1 MARIEESIEIRAPA
15 GEVFAIM
22 TDATRWSTWHT
33 AIREAAQ
40 TSAGPVGVGTTFRGV
55 TELMG
60 RRMPWTAKA
69 TEYEPNERFT
79 KEIDS
84 GSVFIDDH
92 YTFAPTPVGTEL
104 TIRYDMKFRGFMRL
118 MAPMIVRSMRKEVIK
133 SLARVKQVLEKR

>member
-1 MARIEESIEIRAPA
+1 MARIEEHIGIRAPA
-15 GEVFAIM
+15 GDVFAIL
-22 TDATRWSTWHT
+22 TDAARWSTWHT

-69 TEYEPNERFT
+69 TEYEPDRAFT

-92 YTFAPTPVGTEL
+92 YTLVPTPGGTEL
-104 TIRYDMKFRGFMRL
+104 TIRYEMRFSGVMRL
-118 MAPMIVRSMRKEVIK
+118 MAPMIVHSMRKEVKK
-133 SLARVKQVLEKR
+133 SLARVKQILEAG